1 MGPVNHGRLLDGSAG
16 LNELYG
22 AFRVCIEP
30 LPTLGVTRDCE
41 FTCVIATGLVP
52 SLVPGVEKKCDV
64 YPPTVGSTLKTLSAV
79 QRLRHKRPEAA
90 GSPVKKEAGRPQ
102 TPEGPHSRLGAE
114 TVSLCTRSPHTVRC
128 ATWRVARRVS
138 TSHVHL
144 HHGHQPLAP
153 WPFYSGT
160 LPP

>member
-102 TPEGPHSRLGAE
+102 TPEGPRTRGSALRL
-114 TVSLCTRSPHTVRC
+114 CRC
-128 ATWRVARRVS
+128 AHVLHIPYDAR
-138 TSHVHL
+138 
-144 HHGHQPLAP
+144 HG
-153 WPFYSGT
+153 G
-160 LPP
+160 

>member
-1 MGPVNHGRLLDGSAG
+1 MQQPLPHSSQGPLTAVSAFQSNWWRGVGFPLGPVNHGRLLDGSAG

-30 LPTLGVTRDCE
+30 LPTLGVPRDCE

-90 GSPVKKEAGRPQ
+90 GSPVKKEAGRPED
-102 TPEGPHSRLGAE
+102 P
-114 TVSLCTRSPHTVRC
+114 TVQPFSAL
-128 ATWRVARRVS
+128 AVAVHAFS
-138 TSHVHL
+138 VLHVPYDAR
-144 HHGHQPLAP
+144 HG
-153 WPFYSGT
+153 G
-160 LPP
+160 